1 MDPDGGYTLY
11 IQNASP
17 GPEKIPIGAARTAGT
32 VRPGRATV
40 LAQTRS
46 TRRPGTGWST
56 PPVLA
61 TAGLVLAATF
71 SALAVIP
78 LLFLVQHAVIVAGGV
93 LIDTFVVRSLQVPGV
108 IHDIGRATW
117 WPWARRVVREDDGGG
132 EPAERPVPDCASVP
146 AHPD

>member
-1 MDPDGGYTLY
+1 MRRGGTTTTRH
-11 IQNASP
+11 
-17 GPEKIPIGAARTAGT
+17 GRTG
-32 VRPGRATV
+32 VRPDEPHIRT
-40 LAQTRS
+40 T
-46 TRRPGTGWST
+46 T
-56 PPVLA
+56 PPTA
-61 TAGLVLAATF
+61 SAGLVLAATF

-78 LLFLVQHAVIVAGGV
+78 PLFLVQLAVIVAGGV

-132 EPAERPVPDCASVP
+132 EPAERTVPDCASVP

>member
-1 MDPDGGYTLY
+1 LVEHGPVTL
-11 IQNASP
+11 
-17 GPEKIPIGAARTAGT
+17 KIPHDDADPHHVSQR
-32 VRPGRATV
+32 RE
-40 LAQTRS
+40 
-46 TRRPGTGWST
+46 RRPGSPRDWRRSEPHIRTTT
-56 PPVLA
+56 PPTA
-61 TAGLVLAATF
+61 SAGLVLDQRRARDRRAATF

-78 LLFLVQHAVIVAGGV
+78 PLFLVQLAVIVAGGV